1 MPSEN
6 IFSSAFEI
14 FFKINFRNF
23 SVSWYWHTDLME
35 KSFSRSEIS
44 ETCAAG
50 FADLLGNPDR
60 CCTPAP
66 HRILPA
72 FLPIT
77 VLLLL

>member
-6 IFSSAFEI
+6 IFRSAFEI

-35 KSFSRSEIS
+35 KRFSRSEIS
-44 ETCAAG
+44 ETRAAG

-60 CCTPAP
+60 CCT

-77 VLLLL
+77 ILLLL